1 MKNDIT
7 FLAAQFIRESNLIE
21 NIDTSIETILQQITT
36 WETTGHVGAFCEA
49 HRDAC
54 DEKPLRAQMICGWQK
69 LLIQEQN
76 SVCND
81 IKNLISARHI
91 GQYRD
96 CGVYIREVK
105 DGIARVKRRCPPAK
119 TVPNK
124 MKRLIRA
131 INVFQAR
138 KNSATPPSRNEIVQR
153 IAAFHYWFL
162 IIHPFAD
169 GNGRTARL
177 LIWYLFTYFEITPFV
192 FTNSDKHEEYYPA
205 FDCPSSTRMKLYFL
219 TKAN

>member
-1 MKNDIT
+1 MKMGKDIT
-7 FLAAQFIRESNLIE
+7 LLAAKFVRESNLIE
-21 NIDTSIETILQQITT
+21 NIDIPIENIVKQMTT
-36 WETTGHVGAFCEA
+36 WKTAGHVGAFYEA

-54 DEKPLRAQMICGWQK
+54 DEKPLCPQIICGWQK

-76 SVCND
+76 SACTNTED
-81 IKNLISARHI
+81 LISARHI

-96 CGVYIREVK
+96 CGVYIQEVV
-105 DGIARVKRRCPPAK
+105 DGAAKVKRSCPPAK

-131 INVFQAR
+131 INAFQAQ
-138 KNSATPPSRNEIVQR
+138 KNLPTPPSQNEIVQR

-177 LIWYLFTYFEITPFV
+177 LTWYLLIYFEITPFV
-192 FTNSDKHEEYYPA
+192 FTNADKFENYYPA

-219 TKAN
+219 